1 MHDVAGDIDARE
13 ESASVI
19 AAGDRAERV
28 VVLEEPVGSGDVVL
42 PLSLPEL
49 VVRAGPRAVEAFG
62 EYFTARLRTR
72 NTRQAYARAVC
83 AFFDWL
89 GKERRGVGLVDLRP
103 HHVADYVEV
112 LGEQYAPAT
121 VQQHLAAIR
130 GLFDWLARRHAIE
143 WSPAA
148 TVRAPRVRSRAS
160 PTPAL
165 EKADVG
171 RLLAAIPSRSVVG
184 LRDRALILFL
194 LSTWSRVSAALA
206 VDVEDLVPQGGRE
219 WVHLVEKGT
228 LRHRV
233 PLSGEATAA
242 IAEYCERGGVERGA
256 LFRSVGRGR
265 GGSLTD
271 RRLDR
276 RAALAMLERRSRQVD
291 LEISATPHVLRA
303 TGITAY
309 LDAGGEIE
317 MARRIAGH
325 ASVETTRRYDR
336 REVAIDPEE
345 IERGGGW
352 L

>member
-1 MHDVAGDIDARE
+1 MHDVAGDVDARE
-13 ESASVI
+13 ESASEI
-19 AAGDRAERV
+19 SARDRAERV
-28 VVLEEPVGSGDVVL
+28 GVLEEPVGPGEIAL

-62 EYFTARLRTR
+62 EYFTARLRTH

-89 GKERRGVGLVDLRP
+89 GKERRGVGLVALRP

-112 LGEQYAPAT
+112 LGDRYAPAT
-121 VQQHLAAIR
+121 VKQHLAAIR
-130 GLFDWLARRHAIE
+130 GLCDWLARQHAIE

-148 TVRAPRVRSRAS
+148 TVRAPRVRSQTGR
-160 PTPAL
+160 TPAL
-165 EKADVG
+165 EKADVAQ
-171 RLLAAIPSRSVVG
+171 LLGVIPSSSVVG
-184 LRDRALILFL
+184 LRDRALILLL
-194 LSTWSRVSAALA
+194 LSTWSRISAALA
-206 VDVEDLVPQGGRE
+206 VDVDDLVPQGSGE
-219 WVHLVEKGT
+219 WVHLEEKGN

-233 PLSGEATAA
+233 PFNRESAAA
-242 IAEYCERGGVERGA
+242 IAEYRERGGVERGA

-265 GGSLTD
+265 GGALTD

-276 RAALAMLERRSRQVD
+276 RAALAMLERRSRQAG

-336 REVAIDPEE
+336 REQTIDPEE
-345 IERGGGW
+345 VERGGGW
-352 L
+352 T